1 LVVEPGISTGND
13 ATGQY
18 AQRGKMGGFAAPG
31 GEATENTGDVAVK
44 CGGGFSERDAG
55 DGSSGVVADAGEF
68 SQEFRIRREVPT
80 GKPHHRACQ
89 RVEKAG
95 AAVVSQTFPHP

>member
-1 LVVEPGISTGND
+1 MEAGIFAGND
-13 ATGQY
+13 AAGQS
-18 AQRGKMGGFAAPG
+18 AQGRKVGGFTAPG
-31 GEATENTGDVAVK
+31 GDTTENTGNVAVK
-44 CGGGFSERDAG
+44 CGGGFSKSDAG
-55 DGSSGVVADAGEF
+55 DGTSGVVADAGEF
-68 SQEFRIRREVPT
+68 SQEFRIRREVTT